1 VSVTLAFDVYGT
13 LINTQG
19 VISLL
24 QGVIGNQAEEFSRIW
39 RDKQLEYS
47 FRRGLMQNY
56 AKFSIC
62 TSNAL
67 DFTCSILKISL
78 ADEQKEKLLTCY
90 RTLPAFN
97 DVVEGLK
104 QLQFSGFRIYAF
116 SNGSLDAVEEL
127 LNAAGIR
134 DNFIDI
140 ISVDDIK
147 SFKPNPAVYNYF
159 LRKSG
164 ASGNDTWL
172 ISSNPF
178 DVIGAISAG
187 MKSVWVQRSKDTV
200 FDPWGIKPTIIVNDI
215 NKLGENI
222 SAWQENSS

>member
-1 VSVTLAFDVYGT
+1 MPITLAFDVYGT

-19 VISLL
+19 VVSTLHGL
-24 QGVIGNQAEEFSRIW
+24 IGNQAEEFSRIW

-56 AKFSIC
+56 EKFSIC

-78 ADEQKEKLLTCY
+78 TNEQKENLLKCY
-90 RTLPAFN
+90 RTLPAFS
-97 DVVEGLK
+97 DVVDGLK
-104 QLQFSGFRIYAF
+104 QLKSSGFRIYAF
-116 SNGSLDAVEEL
+116 SNGSSDAVEEL
-127 LNAAGIR
+127 LVAAGIR
-134 DNFIDI
+134 NYFIGVV
-140 ISVDDIK
+140 SVDDIK
-147 SFKPNPAVYNYF
+147 SFKPNPAVYSYF

-164 ASGNDTWL
+164 SSSNDTWL

-187 MKSVWVQRSKDTV
+187 IKSAWVQRSEDAV
-200 FDPWGIKPTIIVNDI
+200 FDPWGIKPTIVVNNL

-222 SAWQENSS
+222 SGW